1 MDIILNILWCAN
13 GNSKLSSTLL
23 LICQDFYQ
31 DFYLVDVKSQSY
43 QVLYTWVGLLYDL
56 GRTMCL
62 LFPIRFSTC
71 YNSIQSM
78 VNWSCSGPDIS
89 NCHCS
94 ISLSFHIRVGSMYRD
109 PAHSYV
115 RTLEEE
121 DVVYVYLWIVTP
133 SQPSNI
139 CL

>member
-94 ISLSFHIRVGSMYRD
+94 ISLSFHIRVGS
-109 PAHSYV
+109 YV
-115 RTLEEE
+115 QGSSSFLCESLRRG
-121 DVVYVYLWIVTP
+121 Y
-133 SQPSNI
+133 SI
-139 CL
+139 CILMDCHTISTI